1 MLVLLYHCVPNIK
14 INYSIDSVNVLQV
27 RAGKNPTAPSYN
39 ETKKLNFFEKKH
51 KVDNKKENILLKILQ
66 ERIMLKF

>member
-39 ETKKLNFFEKKH
+39 ETKKVNIFEQKT
-51 KVDNKKENILLKILQ
+51 
-66 ERIMLKF
+66 